1 MTRHVTV
8 TQLAA
13 SPQAA
18 YDYLSRP
25 ARWREWHHSSLGA
38 QEHALES
45 LPTGAKFEEDIRTV
59 GFTRHLRWQV
69 LEARPGERWEAM
81 ASMEDGSTV
90 RLLYEFAAQAG
101 GTRFTRTLEYAV
113 VPLGLRLLNATV
125 GALKVR
131 LESRQALQRLQQHFV
146 ATAR

>member
-1 MTRHVTV
+1 VV
-8 TQLAA
+8 QLAA
-13 SPQAA
+13 PPQAA

-69 LEARPGERWEAM
+69 LEARPGQRWEAT
-81 ASMEDGSTV
+81 ASMDDGSTV
-90 RLLYEFAAQAG
+90 RLLYEFAPHES
-101 GTRFTRTLEYAV
+101 GTRFTRTLDYAV
-113 VPLGLRLLNATV
+113 APVLLRVLNATV

-131 LESRQALQRLQQHFV
+131 LESRQALRRLQQHF
-146 ATAR
+146 AGAAR